1 LYLQT
6 NKTFLKME
14 KILNKVLDLPQ
25 MINAKLPMNNFN
37 SWVTDSEGNMA
48 SWVGKFYTVS
58 ALVVLIGSLV
68 AVFSPI
74 WSGGMGEGVD
84 IVGNVLTMLIWAY
97 AAFPIS
103 QVIRSAG
110 NSLAE
115 SKSGIV
121 NFVFKDLAVA
131 NIKLLGHVAALVA
144 LFGALAMT
152 LSWATSL
159 NISGDFPTVWIDN
172 ISYAYALPMAA
183 VTEVTN
189 GVFGLDFIG
198 SVLANDWTNWDPT
211 MAAGAHWTWDG
222 FMSVAWEY
230 VGVIV
235 VLAKLYVVLALYH
248 FFYGLI
254 SSLVNWIK
262 SPYLPFKSS

>member
-1 LYLQT
+1 
-6 NKTFLKME
+6 ME
-14 KILNKVLDLPQ
+14 KILNQVLDLPQ
-25 MINAKLPMNNFN
+25 MINSKLPMNNFN
-37 SWVTDSEGNMA
+37 SWANDSEGSMA
-48 SWVGKFYTVS
+48 CWVGKFYTVS
-58 ALVVLIGSLV
+58 ALVVLIGSLL
-68 AVFSPI
+68 AVLSPI
-74 WSGGMGEGVD
+74 WTEGKGMGEGID
-84 IVGNVLTMLIWAY
+84 IVGNVLTMIIWAY

-103 QVIRSAG
+103 QVIRAAG

-121 NFVFKDLAVA
+121 NFIFKDLAIA

-159 NISGDFPTVWIDN
+159 NISGDFATAWIDN
-172 ISYAYALPMAA
+172 INYAYALPMAA
-183 VTEVTN
+183 ITEVTN
-189 GVFGLDFIG
+189 GIVGLEFIG
-198 SVLANDWTNWDPT
+198 NILANDWANWDPT
-211 MAAGAHWTWDG
+211 MAAGAHWSWG
-222 FMSVAWEY
+222 GLMSVAWEY

-235 VLAKLYVVLALYH
+235 VLAKLYVVLAFYH

-262 SPYLPFKSS
+262 SPYLPFKSN